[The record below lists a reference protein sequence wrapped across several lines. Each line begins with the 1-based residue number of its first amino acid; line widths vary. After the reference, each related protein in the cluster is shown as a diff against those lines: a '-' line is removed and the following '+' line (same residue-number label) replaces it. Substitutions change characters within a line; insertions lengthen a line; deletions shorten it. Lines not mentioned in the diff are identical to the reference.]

1 MDDLISNIQQSFNT
15 GTNNNDTN
23 NTKKLLIQ
31 QQTSQQNINDLLE
44 QSAQSIMCGP
54 SCQKSKVRKELKQKY
69 LDAETNVLTA
79 PSKLEQSKKNYY
91 TYTKGETYY
100 ENMQEEE
107 LNAKAIK
114 MAELIS
120 ENFNNEIKDAT
131 TMNVYL
137 NTALINSTYTED
149 LLEEYL
155 KKNSFL
161 KLKLKESR
169 GDIIT
174 NDRKTFYETA
184 ELDKLLLWHRFF
196 WYVYYILCVMLVLA
210 LILSPSDLSIAK
222 KIVIAILVIAY
233 PYYID
238 YVFRWFYGI
247 WKNIE
252 SNLPKNVYND
262 L

>member
-1 MDDLISNIQQSFNT
+1 MLLHLI
-15 GTNNNDTN
+15 
-23 NTKKLLIQ
+23 LL
-31 QQTSQQNINDLLE
+31 
-44 QSAQSIMCGP
+44 P
-54 SCQKSKVRKELKQKY
+54 
-69 LDAETNVLTA
+69 
-79 PSKLEQSKKNYY
+79 
-91 TYTKGETYY
+91 TYY
-100 ENMQEEE
+100 ENMLEEE

-114 MAELIS
+114 MSELIS
-120 ENFNNEIKDAT
+120 TNFNDEIKDAN
-131 TMNVYL
+131 TMNAYL

-155 KKNSFL
+155 KKNKFL

-238 YVFRWFYGI
+238 YVFRWFYGT

-252 SNLPKNVYND
+252 NNLPKNVYND